1 MWFFFTTAKEKRK
14 IKKIFCHYLLFF
26 TPILLHLLV
35 FSDYYQ
41 PICQFFFFLFST
53 PYLGLFWF
61 FFSYIS
67 TTDIAYIRDMF
78 FFSTIW
84 LAFQFLYFWFFFLLF
99 LLETILLGFF
109 SFFFYWNQKVYSF
122 VDCTVFVTEAGKER
136 LNRNLSVLSEVLLRM
151 LSDKMHW

>member
-109 SFFFYWNQKVYSF
+109 SFFFLLKSKGLQFCWLHCFCYWGRKREVKQESI
-122 VDCTVFVTEAGKER
+122 CTVRSAIEDVK
-136 LNRNLSVLSEVLLRM
+136 
-151 LSDKMHW
+151 W